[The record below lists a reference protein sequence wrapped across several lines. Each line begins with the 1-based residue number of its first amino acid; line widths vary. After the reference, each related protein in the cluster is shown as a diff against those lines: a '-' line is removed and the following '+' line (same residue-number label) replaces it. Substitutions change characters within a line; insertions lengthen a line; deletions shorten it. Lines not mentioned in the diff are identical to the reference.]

1 MNQMQ
6 SLEHHFLIA
15 MPALEN
21 SWFEKTVIY
30 IVEDNQHGTMG
41 LVINLPHKNLNI
53 RELLEHFDLPIHEGS
68 DYLEDQVLIG
78 GPVDLERGFILHD
91 SQGQWKSSMDLPDNL
106 NMTVSEDFLDALSED
121 LAPKNFITCLGFSG
135 WEPGQLAQEIQENSW
150 LTIPFNH
157 SLLFETPI
165 DKRWEVALGTL
176 GISPEFLSSEAG
188 HA

>member
-1 MNQMQ
+1 MNQMH

-30 IVEDNQHGTMG
+30 IVEDNEHGAMG
-41 LVINLPHKNLNI
+41 LVINLPNKLNVQ
-53 RELLEHFDLPIHEGS
+53 ELLEHFDLSVPNHAAF
-68 DYLEDQVLIG
+68 LEQQVLIG

-91 SQGQWKSSMDLPDNL
+91 DVGDWKSTMSLPDNL
-106 NMTVSEDFLDALSED
+106 TMTVSEDFLEALSQNK
-121 LAPKNFITCLGFSG
+121 APLRFMVCLGFAG
-135 WEPGQLAQEIQENSW
+135 WEPGQLANEIQDNSW
-150 LTIPFNH
+150 LTIPFNQ
-157 SLLFETPI
+157 SLLFDTPAE
-165 DKRWEVALGTL
+165 DKWEVALGTL